1 MLKKIKNRISKR
13 KISELKNSPGESIR
27 DAMISAGIKAVQE
40 SAYVAGNNT
49 DEIVSLA
56 KKVGSVVDGGT
67 ALAGGTESAGA
78 LGKILYKT
86 SKDVAR
92 GDTVCTGLCV
102 ISGTCESVALCCST
116 FKTIPFRGRI
126 YLGAKIISKGC
137 MTFRNACAGEGC

>member
-1 MLKKIKNRISKR
+1 MLKKIRNRISK
-13 KISELKNSPGESIR
+13 INTSELKNSPGESVR
-27 DAMISAGIKAVQE
+27 DAMLNAGLKSVQE
-40 SAYVAGNNT
+40 SAYIAGNNT
-49 DEIVSLA
+49 DKIASAAEKLSN
-56 KKVGSVVDGGT
+56 VVDGGT

-116 FKTIPFRGRI
+116 VKGIPFRGRI
-126 YLGAKIISKGC
+126 YVGAKIVSRGC